1 MSYNTKEI
9 TELINTI
16 KSIGIF
22 IIIAYITQ
30 FIANLIIIL
39 ELPKIRRNTE
49 FEIEEEL
56 EEDTEKD

>member
-1 MSYNTKEI
+1 MSYDTKQI

-16 KSIGIF
+16 KGVGIF
-22 IIIAYITQ
+22 IVVAYITQ

-49 FEIEEEL
+49 FEIEEEDNIK
-56 EEDTEKD
+56 EN